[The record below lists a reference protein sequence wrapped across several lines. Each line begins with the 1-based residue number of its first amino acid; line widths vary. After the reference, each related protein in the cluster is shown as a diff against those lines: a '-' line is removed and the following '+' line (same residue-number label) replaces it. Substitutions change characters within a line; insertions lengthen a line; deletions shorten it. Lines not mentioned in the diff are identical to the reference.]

1 LVKIFV
7 IIAREICNAQSK
19 QRDQLVQALQG
30 NISKLIADFWSTG
43 YMELVF

>member
-7 IIAREICNAQSK
+7 IIAREISNVPAK

-30 NISKLIADFWSTG
+30 NIKKS
-43 YMELVF
+43 